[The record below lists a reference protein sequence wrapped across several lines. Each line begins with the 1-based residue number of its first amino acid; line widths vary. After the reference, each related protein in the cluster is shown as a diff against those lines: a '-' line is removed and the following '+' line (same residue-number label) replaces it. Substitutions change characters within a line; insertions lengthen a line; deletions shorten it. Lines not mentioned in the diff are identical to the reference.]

1 MQRQI
6 KIGSL
11 FLLLFV
17 TVISLTSVDSGLVST
32 GLADTNN
39 QSSTKVLVLGFD
51 GMDPLLLDEFRAQGL
66 MPNFEKFL
74 ADGGQLMPFGTS
86 TPPQSPVAWSNFI
99 TGRNSGGHGIF
110 DFIHRDPKTMMPTSS
125 TSEAKGATRFWQF
138 GSWKI
143 PRESADIHN
152 LRQGVAFWEILTEH
166 GVDAT
171 IFRVPANFPPVE
183 CEARSLSGMGTP
195 DITGNYGISTLIT
208 DDPPLNRDLGGGRV
222 VSVWLDD
229 DTFEADLIGPRNSFR
244 QGDPETLVLIE
255 GRVDRQTKAA
265 WLNVGGTE
273 LVLNE
278 GQWSSWVT
286 VEFEMVPYI
295 QKVSGICRFYLKET
309 KPALR
314 LYATPVQIDPVNPV
328 MPISTPESYS
338 SEIVEKTG
346 YFYTQGLP
354 DDTSGLE
361 NGFLSDDDYVQ
372 QSSLVLAERVEQ
384 LGTELD
390 RFADLDEGFLF
401 FYFNSPDQTCHMV
414 WRNMDEGSPTHSEAD
429 SHHADR
435 IALVYAELDK
445 AFGTVMEKVS
455 DDTIVMVMSDHG
467 FAPWNRAFN
476 VNTWLHQNGYLVLN
490 EGIDISSMDML
501 LGIDW
506 TRTRAYAVGI
516 NGLYI
521 NLAGRERDGIV
532 DPLKKHALLAEL
544 KARLEAVVDPQSG
557 KKAIKVADR
566 ADEVYDGPL
575 QGDGP
580 DIVVGYHRG
589 WRGSNESALGKVT
602 DTVFVDNML
611 KWSGDHCIAADEV
624 PGVLMVN
631 RPVLRNNPAL
641 VDMAPTILNLFGI
654 SPPAEMVGGNL
665 FAPNLFAPDTKG
677 DR

>member
-1 MQRQI
+1 MRQRI
-6 KIGSL
+6 LLMVLVL
-11 FLLLFV
+11 FLMAPP
-17 TVISLTSVDSGLVST
+17 TI
-32 GLADTNN
+32 LAG
-39 QSSTKVLVLGFD
+39 TKVLVLGFD
-51 GMDPLLLDEFRAQGL
+51 GMDPILLDEFRAQGL
-66 MPNFEKFL
+66 MPNFDKFIE
-74 ADGGQLMPFGTS
+74 AGGQLTPFGTS

-99 TGRNSGGHGIF
+99 TGRDCGGHGIF
-110 DFIHRDPKTMMPTSS
+110 DFIHRDPDTMLPTSS

-152 LRQGVAFWEILTEH
+152 LRQGTAFWEILTEN
-166 GVDAT
+166 GIDAT

-229 DTFEADLIGPRNSFR
+229 GTFTADLIGPRNSFR
-244 QGDPETLVLIE
+244 DGDPETTVPIE
-255 GRVDRQTKAA
+255 GRVDRQTHAA

-273 LVLNE
+273 LVLNQGE
-278 GQWSSWVT
+278 WSPWVT

-295 QKVSGICRFYLKET
+295 QKVSGTCRLYLMET
-309 KPALR
+309 DPALR
-314 LYATPVQIDPVNPV
+314 LYATPVQIDPTNPV

-338 SEIVEKTG
+338 GEIVDNTG

-372 QSSLVLAERVEQ
+372 QSDLVLSERVEQ

-390 RFADLDEGFLF
+390 RFAELEEGFLF
-401 FYFNSPDQTCHMV
+401 FYFNSPDQTCHMI
-414 WRNMDEGSPTHSEAD
+414 WRNMDEDSPTHADAD
-429 SHHADR
+429 SHHAHR
-435 IALVYAELDK
+435 IADVYAELDT
-445 AFGTVMEKVS
+445 AFGKVVS
-455 DDTIVMVMSDHG
+455 QVTDDTVVMVMSDHG

-476 VNTWLHQNGYLVLN
+476 VNSWLHQNGYLKLN
-490 EGIDISSMDML
+490 DGVALSSVDML
-501 LGIDW
+501 MGIDW
-506 TRTRAYAVGI
+506 KRTKAYAVGI

-532 DPLKKHALLAEL
+532 DPADKDALLTEL
-544 KARLEAVVDPQSG
+544 KNKLEAVVDPKSG
-557 KKAIKVADR
+557 AKAIKVADR
-566 ADEVYDGPL
+566 ADQVYHGPL
-575 QGDGP
+575 RDSGP

-602 DTVFVDNML
+602 DTIFMDNML

-624 PGVLMVN
+624 PGILMVN
-631 RPVLRNNPAL
+631 RAIRRDNPAL
-641 VDMAPTILNLFGI
+641 VDMAPTILNLFGVT
-654 SPPAEMVGGNL
+654 PPAEMVGGDL
-665 FAPNLFAPDTKG
+665 FAPHTKG